1 VRWRVLVLDAS
12 ARQALAAVRS
22 LGRRGHDVGTAGY
35 RPIELAGLSRYA
47 ARYHELPDPRG
58 AAEPFARALV
68 ETIESHSYDVVIAS
82 DEATLARFRA
92 DSPTAPTY
100 PKIDD
105 SWVRLT
111 DKVTLAELCT
121 EAHVAYPRT
130 LSPASEADDPAAVSS
145 VGTPVVVKPVRSAE
159 AGVGGVAMHVG
170 ATITSDAAE
179 ALAAVISLR
188 ELGLPPIVQQH
199 IPRKDKVNLTV
210 FRRGGQSEMRFVYRV
225 IRDVPL
231 TGGIA
236 MATQTIDPHGGVGA
250 AAIDA
255 LERVLDTAGYE
266 GVANGEFVVDE
277 SGELVLIEVNPRLWG
292 STWFAERLGQR
303 VVERGIRHALQL
315 EPLPSV
321 AYPVGRR
328 FHHLAG
334 ELRWLSLH
342 PNKRT
347 AALDLARSLRPRD
360 VFEYDD
366 WSDAGAL
373 ARYALLRLRRA
384 R

>member
-1 VRWRVLVLDAS
+1 MPWRVLVLDAS

-22 LGRRGHDVGTAGY
+22 LGRIGHEVGTAGY
-35 RPIELAGLSRYA
+35 RGVELAGLSRYA
-47 ARYHELPDPRG
+47 ARYHRLPDPRTDG
-58 AAEPFARALV
+58 EAFRGGLEREISTHA
-68 ETIESHSYDVVIAS
+68 YDVVVAS
-82 DEATLARFRA
+82 DESTLARFRV
-92 DSPTAPTY
+92 APPPIPSY
-100 PKIDD
+100 PAVDD
-105 SWVRLT
+105 VWVRLT
-111 DKVTLAELCT
+111 DKLVLGEIA
-121 EAHVAYPRT
+121 AGAGVGYPQT
-130 LSPASEADDPAAVSS
+130 AAAADASARASIGDD
-145 VGTPVVVKPVRSAE
+145 VVVKPARSAE
-159 AGVGGVAMHVG
+159 PQGDAVAAHVG
-170 ATITSDAAE
+170 ATVTSDPAVAAQLVEQLE
-179 ALAAVISLR
+179 AAGLA
-188 ELGLPPIVQQH
+188 PIVQQR

-210 FRRGGQSEMRFVYRV
+210 FRRGGVSEMRFVYRV
-225 IRDVPL
+225 VRDVPL

-236 MATQTIDPHGGVGA
+236 MATQTIDPHRGVGA
-250 AAIDA
+250 AAVDA
-255 LERVLDTAGYE
+255 LERVLDAAGYE

-315 EPLPSV
+315 EPLPAV
-321 AYPVGRR
+321 PYPVGKR
-328 FHHLAG
+328 FHHLPG
-334 ELRWLSLH
+334 ELRWLALH
-342 PNKRT
+342 PHKRA